1 MNFILPP
8 YNMQRGKPMYIQ
20 ITTRCNMKCA
30 HCCFACT
37 KTGKDMPMKTYR
49 KAIEIAQERGDTI
62 TLGGGEPTLHRH
74 FWEIIGLV
82 LGADCESLWLA
93 TNGSQTKT
101 ALALANMARK
111 GVLGVALSQ
120 DDYHDP
126 IDPKVI
132 QAFTKFK
139 TEYSTND
146 NDYREI
152 RNVTGSEIQAGRSKW
167 GSEKCACEDLF
178 VKPDGSVHICGCANS
193 PKICSIFDDDI
204 HTKIETALSVR
215 GLESGECANKT
226 DDSQRI
232 AV

>member
-1 MNFILPP
+1 
-8 YNMQRGKPMYIQ
+8 MYIQ

-30 HCCFACT
+30 HCCFACS
-37 KTGKDMPMKTYR
+37 KTGKNMPIATYR
-49 KAIEIAQERGDTI
+49 KVIELAAERGDTI
-62 TLGGGEPTLHRH
+62 TLGGGEPTLHPY
-74 FWEIIGLV
+74 FWEILGLA
-82 LGADCESLWLA
+82 LGIPDCESVWLA
-93 TNGSQTKT
+93 TNGSQTET

-132 QAFTKFK
+132 HAFTKSKSHDFAC
-139 TEYSTND
+139 TND

-152 RNVTGSEIQAGRSKW
+152 RNVTGNEIQAGRSKW

-178 VKPDGSVHICGCANS
+178 VKPDGSLHICGCANS

-204 HTKIETALSVR
+204 HTKICTALSER

-226 DDSQRI
+226 DDSLRI